1 LKKWSTAFQLLA
13 VGFYVPISLLIPTA
27 AGFWFDTKLE
37 HDFPSCAL
45 VGLAIGTIIMAYGV
59 YQMVRPF
66 LNEAKKIEHYNAEK
80 KIHSG
85 KPLISSK
92 NKSNKK
98 EQL

>member
-1 LKKWSTAFQLLA
+1 MKKWSTAFQLLA

-27 AGFWFDTKLE
+27 AGFWFDTKLG

-45 VGLAIGTIIMAYGV
+45 AGLAIGTIIMAYGV

-66 LNEAKKIEHYNAEK
+66 LSEAKKIEHYNAEK
-80 KIHSG
+80 KIHAG
-85 KPLISSK
+85 EPPIRPKK
-92 NKSNKK
+92 KSNKK